1 MKPYAFEEGRAPLID
16 FRRDTERGLLLGV
29 CAGLAER
36 CGWDLTVIRLVT
48 LLALVVATLPT
59 VLLYLAV
66 GLLTPP
72 QRLTYYGR
80 QERTLWRRCAR
91 RARGMER

>member
-1 MKPYAFEEGRAPLID
+1 MRRYAFEEARTPLID

-36 CGWDLTVIRLVT
+36 CGWDLTIIRLVT

-59 VLLYLAV
+59 ILLYLAV

-72 QRLTYYGR
+72 QRLTYYGHR
-80 QERTLWRRCAR
+80 ERTLWRRHAR